1 MGETKEG
8 IIMFYLGFLAR
19 VGLFVF
25 RIYAKHLTKNRVKP
39 NALDTDTVWDV
50 GFRYTYLPERFIE
63 ERNTVYSENALVPLP
78 LNPTYVLLRYSEFR
92 LIWFPFGFSVLL

>member
-50 GFRYTYLPERFIE
+50 GFRYTYLPEEFIE
-63 ERNTVYSENALVPLP
+63 ELCLAKMRVWLYRSTQ
-78 LNPTYVLLRYSEFR
+78 PTPIFVFH
-92 LIWFPFGFSVLL
+92 FPTHV